1 METKITYEVKANGK
15 HLTLIIIPLI
25 ENDDSEEIP
34 QSVYS
39 EKWRL
44 EPWGTPVVNRST
56 EQEESTEPGKSSQGN
71 RRIAKMLEWS
81 PDF

>member
-1 METKITYEVKANGK
+1 MIPIDMETKITYEVKANGK

-39 EKWRL
+39 EK
-44 EPWGTPVVNRST
+44 
-56 EQEESTEPGKSSQGN
+56 
-71 RRIAKMLEWS
+71 
-81 PDF
+81 

>member
-1 METKITYEVKANGK
+1 MGLEEEEEEDSFGYPEFVIPIDMETKITYEVKAKGK

-39 EKWRL
+39 EK
-44 EPWGTPVVNRST
+44 
-56 EQEESTEPGKSSQGN
+56 
-71 RRIAKMLEWS
+71 
-81 PDF
+81 